1 MIMNLS
7 PEVLIYIQ
15 TVKSYFAKNN
25 EAREY
30 FLGNSDEELFYQH
43 MAEISQKNFDKEGEV
58 MLNKEQFE
66 LLRKTILAITI
77 SKKTDDEIIEE
88 KKDNIFMDI
97 PNFGQICLN

>member
-1 MIMNLS
+1 MIMKLS

-15 TVKSYFAKNN
+15 TVKTYFANSK
-25 EAREY
+25 EARDY
-30 FLGNSDEELFYQH
+30 FIGDSDVELFFQH
-43 MAEISQKNFDKEGEV
+43 LSEISQKNFDDEGEV